1 MIELV
6 KKVMGP
12 VLTVGC
18 QLREREQTRG
28 GEGEKGGVGKVDNEL
43 ASEEGRGKLGREEVV

>member
-28 GEGEKGGVGKVDNEL
+28 GEKTGVVGEVDNEL